1 MKTLYRNFLSIFR
14 RFPASIVMNVVG
26 LALALAAFIVIM
38 MEMKFETTYDD
49 HLKNAGRIF
58 MLTRTAEDQSLLT
71 TFPRPM
77 VENLKSVSPEIEGCT
92 YCEWDWKLQAA
103 DDSNQPLFQSAACGI
118 APDFF
123 TMFSFDWITCD
134 STTFTGQLY
143 IFIPESLA
151 LKYFHTTDL
160 VGTVVKEEN
169 KDYGWTIGGVYR
181 DFPENCSIRNMVY
194 NTLGNAY
201 KDNWRLANFFA
212 YIMLKHPEKAEE
224 VEQLLNGMTQ
234 TSSHS
239 TIHLTPYP
247 DVPYRTD
254 LNTCNPLKLDSLQR
268 YIYLAIALLIILT
281 AAINFTNFYTALAP
295 LRVRSL
301 NTQRVLGAKRGKLIK
316 ALMAESVILGVL
328 AFLLAVLVVKAVEN
342 SFVND
347 LLKVDISIT
356 AFPDI
361 ISLTGAV
368 TLFISVTASLFPA
381 LYATSFEPA
390 VVLKG
395 NFGLS
400 PRGKQWR
407 NLLMG
412 IQLTAAIGLLI
423 IVGGLVC
430 QNNYL
435 RHSDLGYDQ
444 DRLITI
450 DLYAAKIYDNRSDAL
465 AAHLQQLPCVEDVAL
480 SRYRLSAQRNDQIMF
495 WTHNLDNGKRVI
507 TACLPV
513 SANYLEVMG
522 IRLIEGNGFNPMD
535 HNSPMIFNKAACD
548 LYPEI
553 RAGRQLK
560 EEEGNSPIVG
570 ICENFKMGSL
580 REKVVP
586 VCLKILNGPY
596 SQWESKGIANI
607 RIKDGIALEDA
618 FEPIQKACTAF
629 APESIFEL
637 KTQFQLMENIYRE
650 EKRTQQNLTLF
661 CLLSIIISLSGV
673 FSMSLFE
680 CNYRRKEIGLRKI
693 MGASTHSI
701 IMMFFKQYAL
711 ILLLSF
717 IVAAPLG
724 WYGVHRYL
732 EGFAYKTPQHWWI
745 YALSLLAIS
754 ATTLLTVYFQCRKTA
769 HDNPINAIRTE

>member
-1 MKTLYRNFLSIFR
+1 
-14 RFPASIVMNVVG
+14 
-26 LALALAAFIVIM
+26 
-38 MEMKFETTYDD
+38 
-49 HLKNAGRIF
+49 
-58 MLTRTAEDQSLLT
+58 
-71 TFPRPM
+71 
-77 VENLKSVSPEIEGCT
+77 
-92 YCEWDWKLQAA
+92 
-103 DDSNQPLFQSAACGI
+103 
-118 APDFF
+118 
-123 TMFSFDWITCD
+123 
-134 STTFTGQLY
+134 
-143 IFIPESLA
+143 
-151 LKYFHTTDL
+151 
-160 VGTVVKEEN
+160 
-169 KDYGWTIGGVYR
+169 
-181 DFPENCSIRNMVY
+181 
-194 NTLGNAY
+194 
-201 KDNWRLANFFA
+201 
-212 YIMLKHPEKAEE
+212 
-224 VEQLLNGMTQ
+224 
-234 TSSHS
+234 
-239 TIHLTPYP
+239 
-247 DVPYRTD
+247 
-254 LNTCNPLKLDSLQR
+254 
-268 YIYLAIALLIILT
+268 
-281 AAINFTNFYTALAP
+281 
-295 LRVRSL
+295 
-301 NTQRVLGAKRGKLIK
+301 
-316 ALMAESVILGVL
+316 
-328 AFLLAVLVVKAVEN
+328 
-342 SFVND
+342 
-347 LLKVDISIT
+347 
-356 AFPDI
+356 
-361 ISLTGAV
+361 
-368 TLFISVTASLFPA
+368 
-381 LYATSFEPA
+381 
-390 VVLKG
+390 
-395 NFGLS
+395 
-400 PRGKQWR
+400 
-407 NLLMG
+407 
-412 IQLTAAIGLLI
+412 
-423 IVGGLVC
+423 
-430 QNNYL
+430 
-435 RHSDLGYDQ
+435 
-444 DRLITI
+444 
-450 DLYAAKIYDNRSDAL
+450 
-465 AAHLQQLPCVEDVAL
+465 
-480 SRYRLSAQRNDQIMF
+480 MF

-618 FEPIQKACTAF
+618 FEPIQKACTEF

-701 IMMFFKQYAL
+701 IIMFFKQYAL

-724 WYGVHRYL
+724 WYGIHRYL